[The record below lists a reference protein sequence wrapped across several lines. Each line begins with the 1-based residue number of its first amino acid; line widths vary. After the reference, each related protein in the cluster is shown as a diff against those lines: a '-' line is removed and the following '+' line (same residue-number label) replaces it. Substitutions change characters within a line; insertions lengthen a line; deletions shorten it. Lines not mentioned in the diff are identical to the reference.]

1 VPDDRTLALRQ
12 ARSQRAAYRAV
23 TAGAPTGRTVEPAAG
38 VQASLVPARPARSIL
53 NAVLYDDADRLI
65 DAHAGIAT
73 LYAAAG
79 VRAWTVWTRPG
90 DEPAARAL
98 GAAGHRLDGSPMLM
112 AAAMAELDLQPRM
125 DLRLAGE
132 DAWAALARCN
142 DAAYGLPH
150 EEGFE
155 AVLPGVSDPAARAY
169 VALEDGEPVAGAGTL
184 VHEGDCEMVFVAT
197 VPAAQRRGLASELM
211 RRGLRDARDAGCT
224 TASLEASSR
233 GEGVYAR
240 LGYRSLGRLGL
251 WELRQE

>member
-1 VPDDRTLALRQ
+1 MPDDRTLALRQ
-12 ARSQRAAYRAV
+12 ARSQRAVYRAV
-23 TAGAPTGRTVEPAAG
+23 TANSPTGRTVESAAG
-38 VQASLVPARPARSIL
+38 VQASVVPARPTRSIL
-53 NAVLYDDADRLI
+53 NAVFYDDVERMVG
-65 DAHAGIAT
+65 AHAEIAA
-73 LYAAAG
+73 LYAADG

-90 DEPAARAL
+90 DDAAPRAL
-98 GAAGHRLDGSPMLM
+98 AAAGHRLDGTPMLM
-112 AAAMAELDLQPRM
+112 AAAMTELDLEQRL
-125 DLRLAGE
+125 DLQLAGD

-142 DAAYGLPH
+142 DAAYGLARA
-150 EEGFE
+150 EGFE

-197 VPAAQRRGLASELM
+197 VPAAQGRGLASDLM
-211 RRGLRDARDAGCT
+211 RRGLCDARDAGCT

-240 LGYRSLGRLGL
+240 LGYRPLGRLGL

>member
-23 TAGAPTGRTVEPAAG
+23 TAGSPTGRTVEPAAG
-38 VQASLVPARPARSIL
+38 VQASLVPARPLRSIL
-53 NAVLYDDADRLI
+53 NAVLYEDLERLLEVYDEI
-65 DAHAGIAT
+65 AG

-90 DEPAARAL
+90 DEAAARAL
-98 GAAGHRLDGSPMLM
+98 GAAGHRLDGTPMLM
-112 AAAMAELDLQPRM
+112 AAAMTELDLEPRM
-125 DLRLAGE
+125 DLELAGE

-142 DAAYGLPH
+142 DAAYGLPRD
-150 EEGFE
+150 EGFE

-184 VHEGDCEMVFVAT
+184 VHHDDCEMIFVAT
-197 VPAAQRRGLASELM
+197 VPPARGRGLASEVM
-211 RRGLRDARDAGCT
+211 RRGLRDARAAGCT

-251 WELRQE
+251 WELRQG